1 MPKDGKPDN
10 RSIMSA
16 TTKNIVEQKPQQKRE
31 TPKIQKSRIINL
43 STMNK
48 GIKTVLYPVKDINQ
62 SKTVFRKLLGVEP
75 YADQPYYV
83 GFKIGDQDIGLV
95 PDSPEAGMTAFY
107 HVDDIKNS
115 LQILVDGG
123 AEIIQDVRNVGG
135 GRLIASVK
143 DKDSNIIGL
152 VQN

>member
-1 MPKDGKPDN
+1 
-10 RSIMSA
+10 
-16 TTKNIVEQKPQQKRE
+16 
-31 TPKIQKSRIINL
+31 
-43 STMNK
+43 MNK

-95 PDSPEAGMTAFY
+95 PNNPEAGMTAFY
-107 HVDDIKNS
+107 HVDDIQNS
-115 LQILVDGG
+115 LQILLDGG
-123 AEIIQDVRNVGG
+123 GTIIQDVKNVGG
-135 GRLIASVK
+135 GRLIASVR

-152 VQN
+152 IQN